1 MLNNIKKDIDKDFPK
16 VGHFMDDTGEDIINK
31 LDQLLNNV
39 ASGLEKLFSASEE
52 IKRKIAYLSKSNQNI
67 T

>member
-31 LDQLLNNV
+31 LDQLLDNM
-39 ASGLEKLFSASEE
+39 STDL
-52 IKRKIAYLSKSNQNI
+52 
-67 T
+67 